1 MRILNPFSLALGIKS
16 NIPSSEERWNQNS
29 PDKIEKGRINEWKIF
44 GFSLD
49 FLCRFLLPVGDTSQV
64 CKSWFSAS
72 QIQPTRWIYQSS
84 SSSSSSPPMGPCM
97 LFHLACDPFM
107 GDPDSQPCS
116 GSDHNRF
123 LHIAVIAIIVTIIVI
138 IIVFIQV
145 IIWWKNDIS
154 TSFFSFVTLHY
165 MGLLGNLK
173 CAQVKSPTVYLYL
186 CNSSNLS
193 SRSFSMLR
201 QQVIFGQTTGA
212 QFTNHKARSIAQ

>member
-1 MRILNPFSLALGIKS
+1 M
-16 NIPSSEERWNQNS
+16 E
-29 PDKIEKGRINEWKIF
+29 IF

-49 FLCRFLLPVGDTSQV
+49 FLCRFLLPVADTSQV
-64 CKSWFSAS
+64 CKSWFFCV
-72 QIQPTRWIYQSS
+72 TNTT
-84 SSSSSSPPMGPCM
+84 
-97 LFHLACDPFM
+97 
-107 GDPDSQPCS
+107 
-116 GSDHNRF
+116 DHQMD
-123 LHIAVIAIIVTIIVI
+123 ISIVI
-138 IIVFIQV
+138 IIIT
-145 IIWWKNDIS
+145 IG
-154 TSFFSFVTLHY
+154 TLHALSPCLWPIHGWPRLSALLRVWSQSLSAYWRHRHHRHHHRFHSSDHLVKKRYFDFFLFLCCIALY